1 MISQDDIFYEAILTR
16 DYRFDGKFFAGSKTT
31 WIYCR
36 PICPAKPKR
45 ENVQFF
51 KSALE
56 AERSGY
62 RPCLRCCP
70 ESAPSSPAWVGKSEA
85 VKRGLHLLLGPEFF
99 NYNEDTFAHTLG
111 VSSRHLRRLFQ
122 EETGKTA
129 KQIADDNRLDFARKL
144 ITETSLPITK
154 IAHCSGFS
162 SVRRFNDAIKKR
174 FTRPPS
180 ALRKSKLA
188 TKYDKNYSITL
199 ELSYRPPFLW
209 DDHLRF
215 YSAHRIMGVKQVADN
230 SYSRSFKNFGTQGHV
245 RVSQAQD
252 KPALSVTVVAQ
263 DMKCFYPLMQH
274 IRQMF
279 DLNADPVVIANSLEK
294 NKCVSKMV
302 SLNPG
307 LRLSRFWDP
316 FEGAICTILGQ
327 LVSLAQARNMIG
339 RLVAQY
345 GETITNPETEEDV
358 KLFPTAQILAQAK
371 IEAIGTTR
379 MRARAINKLSQM
391 VLDGN
396 LCLDATSDYVSLRKT
411 LLSIEG
417 IGSWTADYIALRA
430 LGEPD
435 AFPSGDLIL
444 KRALEKY
451 PDIKLEEYAPYRSYL
466 AAYLWRA
473 HIKNSSKKE
482 KE

>member
-1 MISQDDIFYEAILTR
+1 MITQDDIYYEAILTR
-16 DYRFDGKFFAGSKTT
+16 DYRFDGKFFAGSTTT

-51 KSALE
+51 KSAID
-56 AERSGY
+56 AERAGY

-70 ESAPSSPAWVGKSEA
+70 ESAPSSPAWVGKSET

-99 NYNEDTFAHTLG
+99 EYNEGTFADALG

-129 KQIADDNRLDFARKL
+129 KQIADNNRLDFARKL

-154 IAHCSGFS
+154 IAYSSGFS
-162 SVRRFNDAIKKR
+162 SIRRFNDAVKER
-174 FTRPPS
+174 FKRPPS
-180 ALRKSKLA
+180 ALRKSNLK
-188 TKYDKNYSITL
+188 KHDNNYSITL

-215 YSAHRIMGVKQVADN
+215 YRAHQIIGIEQVTDK
-230 SYSRSFKNFGTQGHV
+230 SYSRAFTKYGTSGHV
-245 RVSQAQD
+245 KVSQVEN
-252 KPALSVTVVAQ
+252 KPALSVTIVAD
-263 DMKCFYPLMQH
+263 DMACLYPLMHH

-294 NKCVSKMV
+294 SKRVSKMV

-316 FEGAICTILGQ
+316 YEGAVCTILGQ
-327 LVSLAQARNMIG
+327 LVSLAQARKMVG

-345 GETITNPETEEDV
+345 GVTISNSETGEDV
-358 KLFPTAQILAQAK
+358 KLFPTPETLAQVE
-371 IEAIGTTR
+371 IESIGTTR
-379 MRARAINKLSQM
+379 MRARAINELSQM
-391 VLDGN
+391 VFDGN
-396 LCLDATSDYVSLRKT
+396 LSIDTSSDFISLKET
-411 LLSIEG
+411 LISIKG
-417 IGSWTADYIALRA
+417 VGPWTADYIALRV

-435 AFPSGDLIL
+435 VFPSGDLIL
-444 KRALEKY
+444 RRTIEKY
-451 PDIKLEEYAPYRSYL
+451 SDIKLEEYAPYRSYL
-466 AAYLWRA
+466 AAHLWRE
-473 HIKNSSKKE
+473 HINNSSKKE
-482 KE
+482 AQ